1 MSEVSDDPVLLL
13 TNLSHYKAYPAAKFG
28 PPPRTSERWKYPD
41 ATGPEGPLTITDPH
55 RDINGRYARESE
67 VSFTRAGRRRASS
80 RSSSQSDDA
89 GPGPGHYLKP
99 DFSSKP
105 WRSPPK
111 CTFGTG
117 RRVEGML
124 GLTFPLPPG
133 EASPGP
139 AYNPGK
145 VSTLVGVPTPKI
157 TPRIAPPA
165 IVRTRSDGTLAIDAG
180 DSRRRPGTG
189 SQLGRWKSQG
199 QTTQGGRMMAAPT
212 QFGCY

>member
-1 MSEVSDDPVLLL
+1 MSEVSEDPILLL
-13 TNLSHYKAYPAAKFG
+13 TNLSHVRAYPAAKFG
-28 PPPRTSERWKYPD
+28 PPPRTSERWRYPL
-41 ATGPEGPLTITDPH
+41 ATAPDGPLTITDPH

-67 VSFTRAGRRRASS
+67 VSFTRAGRRRSLS
-80 RSSSQSDDA
+80 RSSSLSDDA
-89 GPGPGHYLKP
+89 GPGPGHYIKP

-117 RRVEGML
+117 RRVEGVL
-124 GLTFPLPPG
+124 GLTHPIPPDD
-133 EASPGP
+133 ASPGP
-139 AYNPGK
+139 AYNPGR

-165 IVRTRSDGTLAIDAG
+165 VVKTRGDGTLAIQG
-180 DSRRRPGTG
+180 DSRRRPGNA

-199 QTTQGGRMMAAPT
+199 QAANGGRMMAAST